1 MDPNPAEYW
10 HIVPLYSD
18 VEEGEDE
25 VEGRSEELYRQ
36 FLNRRLER
44 EPSYH
49 NPHHLENQVQ
59 VLEGARRSS

>member
-1 MDPNPAEYW
+1 M
-10 HIVPLYSD
+10 
-18 VEEGEDE
+18 EEGEDE

-44 EPSYH
+44 EPTYH